1 MVYDMKRILMICAA
15 MVALATITACK
26 NGVTSEPP
34 EDTVLWFYCEEL
46 NQSNIWKVQKAGKV
60 AFQRH
65 KSDSIINNQ
74 WYDEASEYSHGFW
87 AVKLNG
93 KWGTVDTTG
102 NIKIPLIFDSVL
114 TLEDGFVFSE
124 YGIGYFKYKGE
135 WLCIDT
141 AGKEVPE
148 IYLPSRI

>member
-46 NQSNIWKVQKAGKV
+46 NKSNIWNVQKAGKV

-65 KSDSIINNQ
+65 KSDSIINN
-74 WYDEASEYSHGFW
+74 
-87 AVKLNG
+87 
-93 KWGTVDTTG
+93 
-102 NIKIPLIFDSVL
+102 
-114 TLEDGFVFSE
+114 
-124 YGIGYFKYKGE
+124 
-135 WLCIDT
+135 
-141 AGKEVPE
+141 
-148 IYLPSRI
+148 